1 MSIILKFR
9 AQLPVIVR
17 EELDQ
22 LVASLQDLEAT
33 VQSGTGGGGDS
44 GVGPIGPAGPPGPT
58 GPAAALE
65 YLGDYVAGPA
75 YRDGDIVVAD
85 DGNAYMCVVDG
96 TTTPPEPWPGGG
108 IAVNATV
115 DASYWLVSAHGALTN
130 ARVLSALANGYV
142 KSTGGE
148 PSTVAVIPITDGGT
162 GASNTAEARTNLGIG
177 SVGLLDLNGNAAT
190 YLNGAGAWTTPSGV
204 PSGSIIFFTTPCP
217 AGYTRVAAWDGRYV
231 RMGPSHTTGGA
242 ATHAHGPGSYASQ
255 GHTHPLGT
263 LAVASH
269 RHDSGTLGV
278 ASHTHSISVGDHSH
292 SFSATSGTGSSSY
305 GVNAGSGST
314 VSHSSHTHSVSG
326 NTATSG
332 GSSGS
337 SGSAS
342 PDVAGDT
349 GYTAPAV
356 SGAMGSGGGAAIT
369 GASDAQA
376 NAPLYVDFYACQKN

>member
-33 VQSGTGGGGDS
+33 VQSGTGGDGGGG

-65 YLGDYVAGPA
+65 YLGDYVSGPA
-75 YRDGDIVVAD
+75 YRDGDIVVAT

-115 DASYWLVSAHGALTN
+115 DASYWVVSAHGALTN

-142 KSTGGE
+142 KSTAGE
-148 PSTVAVIPITDGGT
+148 PSTVALIPITDGGT
-162 GASNTAEARTNLGIG
+162 GASSTAEARTNLGIG
-177 SVGLLDLNGNAAT
+177 SVGVLDLNGNAAT
-190 YLNGAGAWTTPSGV
+190 YLNGAGTWTTPSGV

-242 ATHAHGPGSYASQ
+242 ATHQHGPGSYASQ

-278 ASHTHSISVGDHSH
+278 ASHTHSIGDHSH
-292 SFSATSGTGSSSY
+292 SFGATSGTGGGGISVSSGGFGPVSY
-305 GVNAGSGST
+305 A
-314 VSHSSHTHSVSG
+314 SHTHSVTG
-326 NTATSG
+326 TTGTG
-332 GSSGS
+332 GGGS

-349 GYTAPAV
+349 GYTTPAI
-356 SGAMGSGGGAAIT
+356 SGAMGSAGAAAIT

>member
-1 MSIILKFR
+1 
-9 AQLPVIVR
+9 
-17 EELDQ
+17 
-22 LVASLQDLEAT
+22 
-33 VQSGTGGGGDS
+33 
-44 GVGPIGPAGPPGPT
+44 
-58 GPAAALE
+58 
-65 YLGDYVAGPA
+65 
-75 YRDGDIVVAD
+75 VAD

-115 DASYWLVSAHGALTN
+115 DASYWLVSAHGLLTN
-130 ARVLSALANGYV
+130 ARVLGALANGYV
-142 KSTGGE
+142 KSTAGE
-148 PSTVAVIPITDGGT
+148 PSTVALIPITDGGT
-162 GASNTAEARTNLGIG
+162 GASSTAEARTNLGIG
-177 SVGLLDLNGNAAT
+177 SVGVLDLNGNAAT
-190 YLNGAGAWTTPSGV
+190 YLNGAGTWTTPSGV

-255 GHTHPLGT
+255 GHTHPLGS

-278 ASHTHSISVGDHSH
+278 ASHTHSIGDHSH
-292 SFSATSGTGSSSY
+292 SFGATSGTS
-305 GVNAGSGST
+305 GSGIS
-314 VSHSSHTHSVSG
+314 VSSGGFGPVSYASHTHSVTG
-326 NTATSG
+326 TTGTG
-332 GSSGS
+332 GGGS

-349 GYTAPAV
+349 GYTTPGL
-356 SGAMGSGGGAAIT
+356 SGAMGSAGAAAIT
-369 GASDAQA
+369 GSSDAQA